1 MDVGRSAMSGAKRR
15 KKRRFFIMKRF
26 FTIFLT
32 SLLVLSLAACGGEGS
47 KVDAAWKD
55 IFGAA
60 DNQIVLK

>member
-1 MDVGRSAMSGAKRR
+1 M
-15 KKRRFFIMKRF
+15 KK
-26 FTIFLT
+26 FL
-32 SLLVLSLAACGGEGS
+32 SLILALGMVASLAACGGEGS

>member
-1 MDVGRSAMSGAKRR
+1 
-15 KKRRFFIMKRF
+15 MKRF

-47 KVDAAWKD
+47 KADAESQWFRGEGSKVDAAWKD

>member
-1 MDVGRSAMSGAKRR
+1 
-15 KKRRFFIMKRF
+15 MKRF

-60 DNQIVLK
+60 DNQIVLKLRRRKVHKKSAAHEGS

>member
-1 MDVGRSAMSGAKRR
+1 MKF
-15 KKRRFFIMKRF
+15 KK
-26 FTIFLT
+26 FTALLLAA
-32 SLLVLSLAACGGEGS
+32 LLVLSLAACGGEGS

>member
-1 MDVGRSAMSGAKRR
+1 
-15 KKRRFFIMKRF
+15 MKRF

-47 KVDAAWKD
+47 TVDAAWKD

>member
-1 MDVGRSAMSGAKRR
+1 MKKLLTLVLALAM
-15 KKRRFFIMKRF
+15 
-26 FTIFLT
+26 T
-32 SLLVLSLAACGGEGS
+32 LSLAACGGEGS

>member
-1 MDVGRSAMSGAKRR
+1 M
-15 KKRRFFIMKRF
+15 KKF
-26 FTIFLT
+26 FTIFLA